1 MPKKSNIKVMSKSKV
16 ETIID
21 EAETIL
27 EEKEKLY
34 DYITKKEIP
43 NTPENREAKIVL
55 EERLHKEYSYD
66 ISQMLP
72 EFRVQKGS
80 TLIGPADIVVFHD
93 SENLTQDNIYIIVEC
108 KRKNRQD
115 GIEQLKT
122 YLAGVESAEYG
133 IWFNGDDIAY
143 IRRLRKAPH
152 WKPVFNI
159 PRKGEKL
166 GLPRK
171 DSLKPASELV
181 KVFETCHN
189 HIYANDGHLKDQVF
203 NEMLKILF
211 IKLIDEK
218 DYTTQTAKFGIT
230 EQEYDEIIEGKTNE
244 FEKRIYK
251 LLDLA
256 KTKHKDIFSNDE
268 KINLKLTTL
277 AFVVGQLQNYDLSHS
292 SRDIK
297 GLAFQKFVYAHQR
310 GDRGEFFTPDPII
323 ELAVKMIRP
332 NLNQIVLDPACG
344 TGGFLVAAMNHVEND
359 LRKVVKDPIDF
370 EKARTNFALKN
381 LIGID
386 FNPALVR
393 VSKMRMIL
401 EEDGHTGIF
410 QSNSLESFEAIKKSA
425 KTASSLSVA
434 KDSVQ
439 IILTNPPFGKKG
451 KVTDKNILKQFELGF
466 QWKKVN
472 SAWEKTEKVLDN
484 QVPDILFIERCI
496 EFLENKGRMAIV
508 LPDAILTGPKLQY
521 VRDWLQSKVKLI
533 AVVSLP
539 YATFIPHGANV
550 KASII
555 FVQKLDAKTLKK
567 EINNDYTIFLAD
579 IENIGYEG
587 NKNGTVTYRMN
598 DFGEYIYDDN
608 HKRIVHEDISQTL
621 IEWEKHLKNYKTW
634 ID

>member
-1 MPKKSNIKVMSKSKV
+1 MKKKVIEEITEV
-16 ETIID
+16 IEVI
-21 EAETIL
+21 
-27 EEKEKLY
+27 EKEKLI
-34 DYITKKEIP
+34 DYVTKKEIT

-55 EERLHKEYSYD
+55 EERLNKEYGYD
-66 ISQMLP
+66 LSQMLP

-80 TLIGPADIVVFHD
+80 TLIGPADIVVFHNSD
-93 SENLTQDNIYIIVEC
+93 DLTQDNIFLIVEC

-122 YLAGVESAEYG
+122 YLAGAESAEYG
-133 IWFNGDDIAY
+133 IWFNGEDIAY
-143 IRRLRKAPH
+143 IRRLKKAPH
-152 WKPVFNI
+152 WKLVFNV

-218 DYTTQTAKFGIT
+218 DYTSQIAKFGIT
-230 EQEYDEIIEGKTNE
+230 EEEYDEIIEGKRNE
-244 FEKRIYK
+244 FEKRIYT

-256 KTKHKDIFSNDE
+256 KAKHKDIFSSDE

-323 ELAVKMIRP
+323 ELAVKIINP
-332 NLNQIVLDPACG
+332 NLNQIILDPACG
-344 TGGFLVAAMNHVEND
+344 TGGFLVASMKHVENS
-359 LRKVVKDPIDF
+359 LKNVIKDPIDF

-410 QSNSLESFEAIKKSA
+410 QANSLESFESIKKSA
-425 KTASSLSVA
+425 KTASSLSVD

-451 KVTDKNILKQFELGF
+451 KITDKNILKQFDLGH
-466 QWKKVN
+466 QWKKSN
-472 SAWEKTEKVLDN
+472 SIFEKTEKISDN

-496 EFLENKGRMAIV
+496 EFLENKGKMAIV

-521 VRDWLQSKVKLI
+521 VRDWLLNKVKLI

-539 YATFIPHGANV
+539 YSTFIPHGANV

-555 FVQKLDAKTLKK
+555 FVQKLDAKTLNKELKK
-567 EINNDYTIFLAD
+567 NYSVFLAD

-587 NKNGTVTYRMN
+587 NKNGTISYKMN
-598 DFGEYIYDDN
+598 DFGEYIYSEN
-608 HKRIVHEDISQTL
+608 HKKIVNEDISQT
-621 IEWEKHLKNYKTW
+621 IVDWSNYIKNNNTW
-634 ID
+634 VE